1 MAAEG
6 MSPLEQFEIHRWV
19 PMNIGGVDASFT
31 NSSFFMV
38 LVVLL
43 STAFLLG
50 GMRRGT
56 LVPGRWQSMVEV
68 TYEFVASMLSENAG
82 HGSRKFFPF
91 VFSLF
96 VFIIIANLL
105 GMIPFA
111 FTVTSHIIVTF
122 TLALIVILLVTILG
136 FIRNGVG
143 FLRLFVPKDV
153 PFYIVPLL
161 IVIEILSY
169 LTRPISLSVR
179 LFANMMAG
187 HTMLKLFGG
196 FVVSLGLLGIAPW
209 LFIVALSTLEV
220 GIAMLQ
226 AYVFTILTCIYLND
240 AFHPGH

>member
-1 MAAEG
+1 

-19 PMNIGGVDASFT
+19 PMNIGGVVASFT
-31 NSSFFMV
+31 SSSFFMV

-50 GMRRGT
+50 GMRRGA

-68 TYEFVASMLSENAG
+68 TYEFVASMLSENVG

-136 FIRNGVG
+136 FMRNGIG

-153 PFYIVPLL
+153 PIYIAPFLV
-161 IVIEILSY
+161 IIEILSY

-196 FVVSLGLLGIAPW
+196 FVVSLGLLGVAPW

>member
-1 MAAEG
+1 

-50 GMRRGT
+50 GMRRGA

-68 TYEFVASMLSENAG
+68 TYEFVASMLSENVG

-136 FIRNGVG
+136 FMRNGMG

-153 PFYIVPLL
+153 PIYIAPFLV
-161 IVIEILSY
+161 IIEILSY

-196 FVVSLGLLGIAPW
+196 FVVSLGLLGVAPW